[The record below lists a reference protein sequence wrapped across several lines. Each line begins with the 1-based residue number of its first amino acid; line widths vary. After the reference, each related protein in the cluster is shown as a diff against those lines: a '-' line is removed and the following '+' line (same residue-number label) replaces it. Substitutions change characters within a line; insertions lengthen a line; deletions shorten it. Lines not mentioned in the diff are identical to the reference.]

1 MPQGKVTAMNHTSFT
16 VGELDRVTAF
26 FADLGLEVIHL
37 RAASRGVMEGFTRV
51 DGAEVR
57 VAYVKGPGHQI
68 ELFEYSGPPDR
79 GKARPRPCDV
89 GAAHVAFE
97 VDDLAAIVARAARH
111 GFHPLRTPVMVDM
124 TTLDTVP
131 AGEKPRGQGLLNCYL
146 RDADGLTIE
155 LMEYV

>member
-1 MPQGKVTAMNHTSFT
+1 MPSGKIKAVNHTSFT
-16 VGELDRVTAF
+16 VGDLDRVAAF
-26 FADLGLEVIHL
+26 FADLGLEIMHL
-37 RAASRGVMEGFTRV
+37 QAASRGVMEGVTGV

-57 VAYVKGPGHQI
+57 VAYVKCPDHQI
-68 ELFEYSGPPDR
+68 ELFEYSGPR
-79 GKARPRPCDV
+79 ERAKAMPRPCDV

-97 VDDLAAIVARAARH
+97 VEDLAAIVTRAARH
-111 GFHPLRTPVMVDM
+111 GFHPVRTPVTVDM

-131 AGEKPRGQGLLNCYL
+131 AGQRPLGPGLLNCYL